1 MVKGRALA
9 RPSERSERF
18 EAVVRPGL
26 PDTVAAAT
34 QKEKADAADVPDVL
48 SKLFVTV
55 PGIKPT
61 PFDNANNY
69 GVYWRRG
76 VAGKNN
82 RRGISGGCLTF
93 RLRGCGTQSQRAKR
107 TI

>member
-9 RPSERSERF
+9 RPSERSERL

-26 PDTVAAAT
+26 LDTVAAAT
-34 QKEKADAADVPDVL
+34 QKEKADTAEL
-48 SKLFVTV
+48 EGERGKLFVTV

-69 GVYWRRG
+69 GDLQATRCCG
-76 VAGKNN
+76 CKPAGQE
-82 RRGISGGCLTF
+82 LPE
-93 RLRGCGTQSQRAKR
+93 LA
-107 TI
+107 

>member
-9 RPSERSERF
+9 RPSERSERL

-55 PGIKPT
+55 PGINQLLLIMPLTMRLTGDAMLRIKTKPGNF
-61 PFDNANNY
+61 P
-69 GVYWRRG
+69 GV
-76 VAGKNN
+76 
-82 RRGISGGCLTF
+82 CLTIK
-93 RLRGCGTQSQRAKR
+93 LRGGL
-107 TI
+107 

>member
-9 RPSERSERF
+9 RPSERSERL

-26 PDTVAAAT
+26 SDTVVAAT

-55 PGIKPT
+55 SGINQLLLIMPITMAFIGDAVLRVKS
-61 PFDNANNY
+61 
-69 GVYWRRG
+69 
-76 VAGKNN
+76 N
-82 RRGISGGCLTF
+82 RRGISGGCLTIK
-93 RLRGCGTQSQRAKR
+93 LRGGGTPSQRTK
-107 TI
+107 

>member
-34 QKEKADAADVPDVL
+34 QKEKADAA
-48 SKLFVTV
+48 KLESVRDKLIVTV
-55 PGIKPT
+55 PGINQLLLIMPIT
-61 PFDNANNY
+61 MAT
-69 GVYWRRG
+69 YWRRG
-76 VAGKNN
+76 VTGKPTW
-82 RRGISGGCLTF
+82 GGF
-93 RLRGCGTQSQRAKR
+93 PEAA
-107 TI
+107 